1 MQSNELSFEMPAQE
15 LLDPR
20 TAVQEAIEF
29 DDLDTVL
36 NPVLPSAN
44 DAAAEGFQYDVEV
57 ELELEADA
65 IDALLG
71 ASAKIKP

>member
-44 DAAAEGFQYDVEV
+44 DAAPEGFQYVEV

-71 ASAKIKP
+71 ASGQNKP

>member
-1 MQSNELSFEMPAQE
+1 MPAQE
-15 LLDPR
+15 LVDPR
-20 TAVQEAIEF
+20 TVVQEAIEF

-44 DAAAEGFQYDVEV
+44 DAAPEGFEYDVEV
-57 ELELEADA
+57 ELELEAHA

-71 ASAKIKP
+71 ASGKIKP